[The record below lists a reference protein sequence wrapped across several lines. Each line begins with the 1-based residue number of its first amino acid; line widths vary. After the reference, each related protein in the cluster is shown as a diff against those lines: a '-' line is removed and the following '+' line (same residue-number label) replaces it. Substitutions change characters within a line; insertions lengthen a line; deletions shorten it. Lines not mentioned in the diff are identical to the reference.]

1 AITLAGIVGTS
12 VSWARIASSNA
23 STADPTGLRTYF
35 GGSSQANAD
44 RTVFRETFHV
54 LAINL
59 IGNPSARCNLRI
71 SAQSSTANN
80 SLLLSARKPRLRRRG
95 SKFGRRHGVSFQTT
109 RTQFCFG
116 LVDLVVG
123 VGHHVGSGHRCALV

>member
-44 RTVFRETFHV
+44 RTVFRETFNV

-71 SAQSSTANN
+71 SAQSSTTNN
-80 SLLLSARKPRLRRRG
+80 SLLLSAPKPRLRRRG
-95 SKFGRRHGVSFQTT
+95 SKFGRRHGVSFQTMRTLKRSAGRRELLLNDST
-109 RTQFCFG
+109 RT
-116 LVDLVVG
+116 VPP
-123 VGHHVGSGHRCALV
+123 